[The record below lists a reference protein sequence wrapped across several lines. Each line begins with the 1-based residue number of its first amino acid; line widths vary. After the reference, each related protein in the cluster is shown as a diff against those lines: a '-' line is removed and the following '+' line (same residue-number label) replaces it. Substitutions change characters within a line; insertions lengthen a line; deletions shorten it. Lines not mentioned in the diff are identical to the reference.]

1 MSLAAAPSDRPRL
14 FGAAMLCAAAAIGAA
29 AVAHPAIVV
38 AAALGAAFVVLTLR
52 SLAAG
57 VAAFTVL
64 IFLEQVPTISSSGVT
79 FTKLAGGVLGVAWF
93 AVIARRDAKVP
104 FLAQRRPLL
113 AYTAL
118 VLLCWTLASA
128 VWAPDPHIA
137 TTTALRFG
145 QGVLLLFIVFSAI
158 VERRHLVWVLHAY
171 IGGAVLT
178 ACIGLAGVT
187 QAEGVGIS
195 SSDRLTGG
203 IGDPNELAAI
213 LLPAVSFALFLLV
226 TTRGAL
232 RRTLLLAAAFVCL
245 IALFR
250 TESRGGLAGLAVML
264 AAGVALAGP
273 VRRQA
278 VALVLA
284 VAGLGLVYFTLI
296 APPEALSRVTAFSA
310 GGGTGRTDLWT
321 VAYDVTRVHPLAG
334 VGAGNFPIVEPGY
347 AFQNLNLPRFDL
359 IVDTPKVVHNMY
371 LNVLVELGIVG
382 FVLFALLIG
391 CAFSSAFGALRAC
404 DGTGDRETELLVR
417 ALLIGTIGMLAAFV
431 FLSAQYEKELPLLLG
446 LLAALPSVAPRVSP
460 VTAVTVRHDDG

>member
-1 MSLAAAPSDRPRL
+1 MR
-14 FGAAMLCAAAAIGAA
+14 
-29 AVAHPAIVV
+29 
-38 AAALGAAFVVLTLR
+38 
-52 SLAAG
+52 
-57 VAAFTVL
+57 
-64 IFLEQVPTISSSGVT
+64 
-79 FTKLAGGVLGVAWF
+79 
-93 AVIARRDAKVP
+93 
-104 FLAQRRPLL
+104 
-113 AYTAL
+113 
-118 VLLCWTLASA
+118 
-128 VWAPDPHIA
+128 
-137 TTTALRFG
+137 
-145 QGVLLLFIVFSAI
+145 
-158 VERRHLVWVLHAY
+158 
-171 IGGAVLT
+171 
-178 ACIGLAGVT
+178 
-187 QAEGVGIS
+187 
-195 SSDRLTGG
+195 
-203 IGDPNELAAI
+203 
-213 LLPAVSFALFLLV
+213 
-226 TTRGAL
+226 
-232 RRTLLLAAAFVCL
+232 
-245 IALFR
+245 
-250 TESRGGLAGLAVML
+250 

-460 VTAVTVRHDDG
+460 VTAVTVRQDDG